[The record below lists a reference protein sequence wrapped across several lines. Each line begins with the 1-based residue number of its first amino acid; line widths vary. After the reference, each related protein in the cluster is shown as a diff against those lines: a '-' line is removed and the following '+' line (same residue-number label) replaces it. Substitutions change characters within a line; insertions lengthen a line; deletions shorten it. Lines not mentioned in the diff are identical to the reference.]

1 MLILDGM
8 RTLEH
13 PLFSTSSFVV
23 GAPHLRFYA
32 GVPLRGPG
40 GWFVGSLCVMDTRPR
55 TFTATNRQLLRRI
68 ADKAELELNSAA

>member
-40 GWFVGSLCVMDTRPR
+40 GWFVGSLYAP
-55 TFTATNRQLLRRI
+55 
-68 ADKAELELNSAA
+68 EEP